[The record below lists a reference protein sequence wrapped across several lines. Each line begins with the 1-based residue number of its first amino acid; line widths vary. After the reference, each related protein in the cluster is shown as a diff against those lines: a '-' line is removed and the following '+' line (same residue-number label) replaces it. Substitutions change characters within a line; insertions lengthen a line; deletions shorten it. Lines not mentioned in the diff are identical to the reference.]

1 MYISSIIMCY
11 KLVIVF
17 IAVGSTPVSTKVTTG
32 HSSVVEARDKTYEV
46 TDSSQ
51 LVLQVMFIHTH
62 THTHTHTQKYKMVC
76 LKRLQSVTEEDQLQR
91 KKEEKASSVWATS
104 VDRVRQLYK

>member
-51 LVLQVMFIHTH
+51 LVLQGHVYSY
-62 THTHTHTQKYKMVC
+62 THTHTQKYKMVC